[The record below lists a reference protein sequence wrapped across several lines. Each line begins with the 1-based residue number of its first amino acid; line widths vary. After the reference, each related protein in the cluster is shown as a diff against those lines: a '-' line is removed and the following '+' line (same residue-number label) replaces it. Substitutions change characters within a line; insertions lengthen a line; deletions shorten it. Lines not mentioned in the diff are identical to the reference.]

1 MRNARARVPI
11 RAEARGHVVMS
22 SGTVC
27 ISRPNVATATMRYTT
42 ALLFAISAS
51 LHALAQGETLT
62 VERMFAAPDLSGPRL
77 HAPAFSPDGRYV
89 TYLQGKADAKDVLD
103 LWAFDTRRGESRLLV
118 DSRAFSPGEE
128 RLSEE
133 EAARRER
140 QRTASLRGIVEYAF
154 STDGKR
160 LLVPL
165 GGDLYLH
172 ELGAKTDA
180 VKRLTETEAYE
191 TDAKLSPRSRF

>member
-1 MRNARARVPI
+1 
-11 RAEARGHVVMS
+11 
-22 SGTVC
+22 
-27 ISRPNVATATMRYTT
+27 
-42 ALLFAISAS
+42 
-51 LHALAQGETLT
+51 
-62 VERMFAAPDLSGPRL
+62 
-77 HAPAFSPDGRYV
+77 
-89 TYLQGKADAKDVLD
+89 
-103 LWAFDTRRGESRLLV
+103 
-118 DSRAFSPGEE
+118 
-128 RLSEE
+128 LSEE

-165 GGDLYLH
+165 GGDLYLY

-191 TDAKLSPRSRF
+191 TDAKLSPRSRFVSFIRDQDLFVIDLRDGKERALTSDGEGLVQSGVAEFIAQEEMGRDTGYWWSPDERYIAFTRIDDSPVTEVERFEINADGARMFRQRYPAAGTANTKVELKIFDLRNGETRAVDVDLNDR